1 MPTLQHPGYCAI
13 VAAWP
18 LTLMALLCASLL
30 MHPSGELQRHGCH
43 LKSCTKTTPRVSRQQ
58 QLFLSHTNVCEILS
72 ILKVFSVPPLKKK
85 KNLITF
91 RTFSGIHPYAFF
103 FLLFLFLLDDI
114 QTYEKQGDTTIG
126 WTVYQYGIS
135 YIQSPLHLNE
145 LNNITVQHCCCDV
158 RVCFLL

>member
-30 MHPSGELQRHGCH
+30 MQPSVELQLLGCH

-72 ILKVFSVPPLKKK
+72 ILKVFSVPPLKKNK
-85 KNLITF
+85 FNYFQNIF
-91 RTFSGIHPYAFF
+91 RYSSLCFF
-103 FLLFLFLLDDI
+103 FSPSFFVPFRWHTNIWKAGRHSHRLNC
-114 QTYEKQGDTTIG
+114 
-126 WTVYQYGIS
+126 IS
-135 YIQSPLHLNE
+135 VWNKLYSEPSSLKWAE
-145 LNNITVQHCCCDV
+145 
-158 RVCFLL
+158 